1 MPKPS
6 STRRR
11 APASHTSTAISKYAA
26 GKQRKSKTL
35 KVTGRK
41 EKDRELAASLD
52 AVLVKEGFL
61 TEKVVKKNKGGV
73 MEVDEDSKEK
83 KGEKKTDAVDT
94 EALLAQLGAL

>member
-6 STRRR
+6 SARRR
-11 APASHTSTAISKYAA
+11 VPASHASTAISKYTA

-35 KVTGRK
+35 KATGRK

-61 TEKVVKKNKGGV
+61 TEKVVKKNNGGV
-73 MEVDEDSKEK
+73 MEVDEDKKENKDK
-83 KGEKKTDAVDT
+83 KDVVDT

>member
-1 MPKPS
+1 M
-6 STRRR
+6 
-11 APASHTSTAISKYAA
+11 
-26 GKQRKSKTL
+26 
-35 KVTGRK
+35 
-41 EKDRELAASLD
+41 D

-73 MEVDEDSKEK
+73 MEVDEDSKER